1 MSFLSRSLS
10 ILKALVFVTYMQVQA
25 AVYMKTNVLLES
37 NLQNEAVQGM
47 IDKDFQEPER
57 IKKNQ
62 ESSIKTARKLVR
74 WISLHPKTNIFYKV
88 LKWRTEETACLLI
101 CASLVLLHIHLVIS
115 YHLPSSDSKRIPQ
128 RLLIQTGHSCPISL
142 IGSTVPW
149 QYWQQEPGQKTSV
162 QWNSACCDPKMPN
175 NIDLN
180 VKI

>member
-10 ILKALVFVTYMQVQA
+10 ILKALFFVTYMQVQA

-88 LKWRTEETACLLI
+88 L
-101 CASLVLLHIHLVIS
+101 
-115 YHLPSSDSKRIPQ
+115 
-128 RLLIQTGHSCPISL
+128 
-142 IGSTVPW
+142 
-149 QYWQQEPGQKTSV
+149 
-162 QWNSACCDPKMPN
+162 
-175 NIDLN
+175 
-180 VKI
+180 